1 MEAQKPLEQ
10 ETPETT
16 PQEAPT
22 ATIPQPES
30 TPAANME
37 ADPIPEEMDA
47 PPESPAKKTA
57 GKLAALIGGGIVAV
71 LGIFYL
77 VLCIVSASHGTILG
91 RTDVMG
97 VDMSGLTVPQA
108 QERWQQKGQA
118 VCQAAQLPLTLDGET
133 AGQVSLWELGVS
145 VTPETAAQLAYDA
158 GHSGHFL
165 ENGWSL
171 LRSWFRE
178 TSLTPPWTADDAALQ
193 EKAAELAEQLDMAAV
208 DGACR
213 LEQGKEDGFL
223 VTAPKN
229 GRKIDLPRLTDA
241 LRAALAAGRLEPVT
255 CAYEVVE
262 AKPVDFDA
270 FAETYATAKNAS
282 YNAAA
287 DQVEEGTV
295 QVTFDADAAQKL
307 VAQAQPGQEIT
318 VPAQIQQ
325 PKVSKAALEKVLFRD
340 VLASCTTYVSGAWGR
355 IQNVRKAAQNISG
368 TVLNCGDQFSYNDAI
383 GPTTADYGF
392 YAAPG
397 YVGGKTVDVYGGGV
411 CQVSSTLYYATLKA
425 NLEIVMRYC
434 HQYAPGYIKWG
445 CDATVYDGF
454 PDFIFANNTD
464 YPIKIVATYSG
475 GYLTVKILGTNVD
488 GTYVKMT
495 NEVLSKTDWETVYKD
510 DETLPAGTE
519 KVTTTPYTGYKVK
532 SYRNVYSADGKLI
545 SSTYEATSDYK
556 VRNKVISRGPALP
569 EQPETPVTG
578 PAETPA
584 ETPTQTPEE
593 TTPSTT
599 TPETS
604 TPDPSQEQTQT
615 SAQETPAEP

>member
-47 PPESPAKKTA
+47 SPESPAKKTA

-118 VCQAAQLPLTLDGET
+118 VCQATQLPLTLDGET

-193 EKAAELAEQLDMAAV
+193 EKAAELAEQLDVAAV

-213 LEQGKEDGFL
+213 LEPGKEDGFL
-223 VTAPKN
+223 VTVPKN
-229 GRKIDLPRLTDA
+229 GRKIDPRQLADA
-241 LRAALAAGRLEPVT
+241 LRAALTAGTLEPVA

-325 PKVSKAALEKVLFRD
+325 PKVS
-340 VLASCTTYVSGAWGR
+340 
-355 IQNVRKAAQNISG
+355 KAAQNISG

-464 YPIKIVATYSG
+464 YPIKIVTYWNNNNV
-475 GYLTVKILGTNVD
+475 TVEILGTKVD
-488 GTYVKMT
+488 DSYVEMVSET
-495 NEVLSKTDWETVYKD
+495 VDVIPWETVYEET
-510 DETLPAGTE
+510 DELAPGE
-519 KVTTTPYTGYKVK
+519 KQEIQTPYTGYVVQTW
-532 SYRNVYSADGKLI
+532 RNVYAGDGSLL
-545 SSTYEATSDYK
+545 SSTFEATSNYE
-556 VRNKVISRGPALP
+556 SRDQIIRIGKAKP
-569 EQPETPVTG
+569 
-578 PAETPA
+578 
-584 ETPTQTPEE
+584 
-593 TTPSTT
+593 
-599 TPETS
+599 
-604 TPDPSQEQTQT
+604 
-615 SAQETPAEP
+615 

>member
-10 ETPETT
+10 EMPETT
-16 PQEAPT
+16 PQEVPT

-37 ADPIPEEMDA
+37 ADPIPVEMDA
-47 PPESPAKKTA
+47 SPESPAKKTA

-118 VCQAAQLPLTLDGET
+118 VCQATQLPLTLDGET

-193 EKAAELAEQLDMAAV
+193 EKAAELAEQLDVAAV

-223 VTAPKN
+223 VTVPKN
-229 GRKIDLPRLTDA
+229 GRKIDLRRLTDA
-241 LRAALAAGRLEPVT
+241 LRAALASGTLEPVV
-255 CAYEVVE
+255 CAYEVVT

-325 PKVSKAALEKVLFRD
+325 PKVSKAALETLRQPLEDGFVTITR
-340 VLASCTTYVSGAWGR
+340 ASGSLTLPSRFMLVCAMNPCRCGWYGHPSGRCTCSPQQVEQYMR
-355 IQNVRKAAQNISG
+355 RISG
-368 TVLNCGDQFSYNDAI
+368 PLLDRIDMHI
-383 GPTTADYGF
+383 
-392 YAAPG
+392 
-397 YVGGKTVDVYGGGV
+397 DVPSV
-411 CQVSSTLYYATLKA
+411 
-425 NLEIVMRYC
+425 E
-434 HQYAPGYIKWG
+434 
-445 CDATVYDGF
+445 
-454 PDFIFANNTD
+454 
-464 YPIKIVATYSG
+464 
-475 GYLTVKILGTNVD
+475 
-488 GTYVKMT
+488 
-495 NEVLSKTDWETVYKD
+495 
-510 DETLPAGTE
+510 
-519 KVTTTPYTGYKVK
+519 
-532 SYRNVYSADGKLI
+532 
-545 SSTYEATSDYK
+545 YEAMRRK
-556 VRNKVISRGPALP
+556 
-569 EQPETPVTG
+569 EQPESSADVRARVNAAREVQKKRYAGTDVSCN
-578 PAETPA
+578 AYMTPA
-584 ETPTQTPEE
+584 MIGQYCALDAAGEKLMQGAFDRLGLTGRSHDRILRMARTIADLEG
-593 TTPSTT
+593 
-599 TPETS
+599 
-604 TPDPSQEQTQT
+604 
-615 SAQETPAEP
+615 AESIEAAHLAEAIQYRSSNTLK

>member
-16 PQEAPT
+16 PQEVPT

-37 ADPIPEEMDA
+37 ADPIPKEMDA
-47 PPESPAKKTA
+47 SPESPAKKTA

-118 VCQAAQLPLTLDGET
+118 VCQATQLPLTLDGET

-193 EKAAELAEQLDMAAV
+193 EKAAELAEQLDVAAI

-223 VTAPKN
+223 VTVPKN
-229 GRKIDLPRLTDA
+229 GRKIDPRQLADA
-241 LRAALAAGRLEPVT
+241 LRAALAAGTLEPVT
-255 CAYEVVE
+255 CAYEVVT

-270 FAETYATAKNAS
+270 FAES
-282 YNAAA
+282 
-287 DQVEEGTV
+287 VV
-295 QVTFDADAAQKL
+295 L
-307 VAQAQPGQEIT
+307 MQES
-318 VPAQIQQ
+318 ACGLG
-325 PKVSKAALEKVLFRD
+325 SM
-340 VLASCTTYVSGAWGR
+340 LAG
-355 IQNVRKAAQNISG
+355 
-368 TVLNCGDQFSYNDAI
+368 
-383 GPTTADYGF
+383 
-392 YAAPG
+392 
-397 YVGGKTVDVYGGGV
+397 
-411 CQVSSTLYYATLKA
+411 
-425 NLEIVMRYC
+425 E
-434 HQYAPGYIKWG
+434 
-445 CDATVYDGF
+445 
-454 PDFIFANNTD
+454 
-464 YPIKIVATYSG
+464 
-475 GYLTVKILGTNVD
+475 
-488 GTYVKMT
+488 
-495 NEVLSKTDWETVYKD
+495 
-510 DETLPAGTE
+510 
-519 KVTTTPYTGYKVK
+519 
-532 SYRNVYSADGKLI
+532 
-545 SSTYEATSDYK
+545 
-556 VRNKVISRGPALP
+556 
-569 EQPETPVTG
+569 
-578 PAETPA
+578 
-584 ETPTQTPEE
+584 
-593 TTPSTT
+593 
-599 TPETS
+599 
-604 TPDPSQEQTQT
+604 
-615 SAQETPAEP
+615 

>member
-10 ETPETT
+10 ETQETT

-22 ATIPQPES
+22 ATIPQPETAS
-30 TPAANME
+30 TASPETN
-37 ADPIPEEMDA
+37 PIPEEMPA

-193 EKAAELAEQLDMAAV
+193 EKAAELAEQLDVAAI

-223 VTAPKN
+223 VTVPKN

-241 LRAALAAGRLEPVT
+241 LRAALAAGTLEPVA

-295 QVTFDADAAQKL
+295 QVTFDAAAAQKL

-325 PKVSKAALEKVLFRD
+325 PKVSKAALEKRH
-340 VLASCTTYVSGAWGR
+340 
-355 IQNVRKAAQNISG
+355 
-368 TVLNCGDQFSYNDAI
+368 
-383 GPTTADYGF
+383 P
-392 YAAPG
+392 P
-397 YVGGKTVDVYGGGV
+397 
-411 CQVSSTLYYATLKA
+411 
-425 NLEIVMRYC
+425 
-434 HQYAPGYIKWG
+434 
-445 CDATVYDGF
+445 
-454 PDFIFANNTD
+454 
-464 YPIKIVATYSG
+464 
-475 GYLTVKILGTNVD
+475 
-488 GTYVKMT
+488 
-495 NEVLSKTDWETVYKD
+495 
-510 DETLPAGTE
+510 PAGRAAWQH
-519 KVTTTPYTGYKVK
+519 PSPLRPWNRTGH
-532 SYRNVYSADGKLI
+532 RAAG
-545 SSTYEATSDYK
+545 
-556 VRNKVISRGPALP
+556 
-569 EQPETPVTG
+569 
-578 PAETPA
+578 
-584 ETPTQTPEE
+584 
-593 TTPSTT
+593 
-599 TPETS
+599 
-604 TPDPSQEQTQT
+604 
-615 SAQETPAEP
+615 

>member
-10 ETPETT
+10 ETSETT

-47 PPESPAKKTA
+47 SPESPAKKTA

-118 VCQAAQLPLTLDGET
+118 VCQTAQLPLTVDDET

-223 VTAPKN
+223 VTVPKN

-241 LRAALAAGRLEPVT
+241 LRAALAAGTLEPVT

-425 NLEIVMRYC
+425 DLEIVMRYC
-434 HQYAPGYIKWG
+434 HQYAPELAEMY
-445 CDATVYDGF
+445 
-454 PDFIFANNTD
+454 AN
-464 YPIKIVATYSG
+464 V
-475 GYLTVKILGTNVD
+475 
-488 GTYVKMT
+488 
-495 NEVLSKTDWETVYKD
+495 ETC
-510 DETLPAGTE
+510 
-519 KVTTTPYTGYKVK
+519 
-532 SYRNVYSADGKLI
+532 
-545 SSTYEATSDYK
+545 
-556 VRNKVISRGPALP
+556 
-569 EQPETPVTG
+569 
-578 PAETPA
+578 
-584 ETPTQTPEE
+584 PEE
-593 TTPSTT
+593 LLLFFHHMPYNYVLKSGKTILQHIYDTHFEGAEDAARFYDEVVTLKPYL
-599 TPETS
+599 
-604 TPDPSQEQTQT
+604 DPAVYARLEARFAHQKEHACEWRDVINTYFYRKT
-615 SAQETPAEP
+615 GIGDAHGRKIYE

>member
-10 ETPETT
+10 ETQETT

-22 ATIPQPES
+22 ATIPQPETAS
-30 TPAANME
+30 TASPETN
-37 ADPIPEEMDA
+37 PIPEEMPA

-223 VTAPKN
+223 VTVPKN

-241 LRAALAAGRLEPVT
+241 LRAALAAGTLEPVT

-270 FAETYATAKNAS
+270 FAEAYATAKNAS

-425 NLEIVMRYC
+425 DLEIVMRYC

-495 NEVLSKTDWETVYKD
+495 NEVLSKTNWETVYKD

-578 PAETPA
+578 PAETPV

-604 TPDPSQEQTQT
+604 TLDPSQEQTQT
-615 SAQETPAEP
+615 PAQETPSEP

>member
-1 MEAQKPLEQ
+1 METQKPLEQ

-30 TPAANME
+30 TPAANPE

-47 PPESPAKKTA
+47 PPESPAQKTA

-223 VTAPKN
+223 VTVPKN

-241 LRAALAAGRLEPVT
+241 LRAALAAGTLEPVT

-270 FAETYATAKNAS
+270 FAETYAFCGEALMVDAVAAEHCEILFLHTAALTDARIEPALQDKLLRRLLAVSMRKNLS
-282 YNAAA
+282 LS
-287 DQVEEGTV
+287 QRIFCTTPKTV
-295 QVTFDADAAQKL
+295 RGRLLTYFS
-307 VAQAQPGQEIT
+307 AQAARCGRMAFE
-318 VPAQIQQ
+318 VPFNRQQ
-325 PKVSKAALEKVLFRD
+325 M
-340 VLASCTTYVSGAWGR
+340 
-355 IQNVRKAAQNISG
+355 
-368 TVLNCGDQFSYNDAI
+368 
-383 GPTTADYGF
+383 ADY
-392 YAAPG
+392 
-397 YVGGKTVDVYGGGV
+397 
-411 CQVSSTLYYATLKA
+411 L
-425 NLEIVMRYC
+425 NLDRS
-434 HQYAPGYIKWG
+434 A
-445 CDATVYDGF
+445 
-454 PDFIFANNTD
+454 
-464 YPIKIVATYSG
+464 
-475 GYLTVKILGTNVD
+475 
-488 GTYVKMT
+488 
-495 NEVLSKTDWETVYKD
+495 LSKELCKMR
-510 DETLPAGTE
+510 DEGLLE
-519 KVTTTPYTGYKVK
+519 FDKNRFVLKQ
-532 SYRNVYSADGKLI
+532 
-545 SSTYEATSDYK
+545 
-556 VRNKVISRGPALP
+556 LP
-569 EQPETPVTG
+569 E
-578 PAETPA
+578 
-584 ETPTQTPEE
+584 
-593 TTPSTT
+593 
-599 TPETS
+599 
-604 TPDPSQEQTQT
+604 
-615 SAQETPAEP
+615 

>member
-47 PPESPAKKTA
+47 SPKSPAKKTA

-118 VCQAAQLPLTLDGET
+118 VCQATQLPLTLDGET

-223 VTAPKN
+223 VTVAKN

-241 LRAALAAGRLEPVT
+241 LRAALAAGTLEPVA

-295 QVTFDADAAQKL
+295 QVTFDADAAQRL

-325 PKVSKAALEKVLFRD
+325 PKVSKAAL
-340 VLASCTTYVSGAWGR
+340 
-355 IQNVRKAAQNISG
+355 
-368 TVLNCGDQFSYNDAI
+368 
-383 GPTTADYGF
+383 
-392 YAAPG
+392 
-397 YVGGKTVDVYGGGV
+397 
-411 CQVSSTLYYATLKA
+411 
-425 NLEIVMRYC
+425 
-434 HQYAPGYIKWG
+434 
-445 CDATVYDGF
+445 
-454 PDFIFANNTD
+454 
-464 YPIKIVATYSG
+464 
-475 GYLTVKILGTNVD
+475 
-488 GTYVKMT
+488 
-495 NEVLSKTDWETVYKD
+495 
-510 DETLPAGTE
+510 
-519 KVTTTPYTGYKVK
+519 
-532 SYRNVYSADGKLI
+532 
-545 SSTYEATSDYK
+545 
-556 VRNKVISRGPALP
+556 
-569 EQPETPVTG
+569 
-578 PAETPA
+578 
-584 ETPTQTPEE
+584 
-593 TTPSTT
+593 
-599 TPETS
+599 
-604 TPDPSQEQTQT
+604 
-615 SAQETPAEP
+615 

>member
-47 PPESPAKKTA
+47 SPESPAKKTA

-118 VCQAAQLPLTLDGET
+118 VCQATQLPLTLDGET

-223 VTAPKN
+223 VTVPKN
-229 GRKIDLPRLTDA
+229 GRKIDPRQLADA
-241 LRAALAAGRLEPVT
+241 LRAALAAGTLEPVT

-340 VLASCTTYVSGAWGR
+340 VLGQYTSYVSGTSDR
-355 IQNVRKAAQNISG
+355 IFNVRKAAGNISG
-368 TVLNCGDQFSYNDAI
+368 SVVNSGENFSYNNAV
-383 GPTTADYGF
+383 GPTTKEAGF
-392 YAAPG
+392 KIGTA
-397 YVGGKTVDVYGGGV
+397 YVGGKAVPSYGGGV
-411 CQVSSTLYYATLKA
+411 CQVSSTLYYSALLA
-425 NLEIVMRYC
+425 NLKIVSRAC
-434 HQYAPGYIKWG
+434 HMYAQDYVPSG
-445 CDATVYDGF
+445 CDATVFWPYL
-454 PDFIFANNTD
+454 DFVLQNNTD
-464 YPIKIVATYSG
+464 YPIKIVTYW
-475 GYLTVKILGTNVD
+475 YNNNVTVKIFGTKTD
-488 GTYVKMT
+488 SSFVKIT
-495 NEVLSKTDWETVYKD
+495 SKTVS
-510 DETLPAGTE
+510 
-519 KVTTTPYTGYKVK
+519 TTPWKTIYKEVDNLAAGVERVTQYPITGFTVQTW
-532 SYRNVYSADGKLI
+532 RNVYDGNGNLI
-545 SSTYEATSDYK
+545 SSSFEAESNYD
-556 VRNKVISRGPALP
+556 SRDKIVEVGKQKP
-569 EQPETPVTG
+569 QPEPK
-578 PAETPA
+578 PDP
-584 ETPTQTPEE
+584 TPTPE
-593 TTPSTT
+593 
-599 TPETS
+599 PEP
-604 TPDPSQEQTQT
+604 TPDPEPEPEPDPDP
-615 SAQETPAEP
+615 APDPAEPGT

>member
-10 ETPETT
+10 ETQETT

-22 ATIPQPES
+22 ATIPQPETAS
-30 TPAANME
+30 TASPETN
-37 ADPIPEEMDA
+37 PIPEEMPA

-223 VTAPKN
+223 VTVPKN
-229 GRKIDLPRLTDA
+229 GRKIDLRRLTDA
-241 LRAALAAGRLEPVT
+241 LRAALATGTLEPVT

-425 NLEIVMRYC
+425 DLEIVMRYC

-464 YPIKIVATYSG
+464 YPIKIVMRYCHQYAPGYIKWGCDATVYDG
-475 GYLTVKILGTNVD
+475 FPDFIFANNTDYPIKIVTYWNDNNVTVEILGTKVD
-488 GTYVKMT
+488 DSYVEMVSET
-495 NEVLSKTDWETVYKD
+495 VDVIPWETVYEET
-510 DETLPAGTE
+510 DELAPGE
-519 KVTTTPYTGYKVK
+519 KQEIQTPYTGYVVQTW
-532 SYRNVYSADGKLI
+532 RNVYAGDGSLL
-545 SSTYEATSDYK
+545 SSTFEATSNYE
-556 VRNKVISRGPALP
+556 SRDQIIRIGKAKP
-569 EQPETPVTG
+569 
-578 PAETPA
+578 
-584 ETPTQTPEE
+584 
-593 TTPSTT
+593 
-599 TPETS
+599 
-604 TPDPSQEQTQT
+604 
-615 SAQETPAEP
+615 

>member
-16 PQEAPT
+16 PQEVPT

-37 ADPIPEEMDA
+37 ADPVPEEMDA
-47 PPESPAKKTA
+47 SPKSPAKKTA

-118 VCQAAQLPLTLDGET
+118 VCQATQLPLTVDGET

-193 EKAAELAEQLDMAAV
+193 EKAAELAEQLDVAAI

-223 VTAPKN
+223 VTVPKN
-229 GRKIDLPRLTDA
+229 GRKIDPRQLADA
-241 LRAALAAGRLEPVT
+241 LRAALAAGTLEPVT
-255 CAYEVVE
+255 CAYEVVT

-340 VLASCTTYVSGAWGR
+340 VLGQYTSYVSGTSDR
-355 IQNVRKAAQNISG
+355 IFNVRKAAGNVSG
-368 TVLNCGDQFSYNDAI
+368 SVVNSGENFSYNNAV
-383 GPTTADYGF
+383 GPTTKEAGF
-392 YAAPG
+392 KIGTA
-397 YVGGKTVDVYGGGV
+397 YVGGKAVPSYGGGV
-411 CQVSSTLYYATLKA
+411 CQVSSTLYYSALLA
-425 NLEIVMRYC
+425 NLKIVSRAC
-434 HQYAPGYIKWG
+434 HMYAQDYVPSG
-445 CDATVYDGF
+445 CDATVFWPYL
-454 PDFIFANNTD
+454 DFVIQNNTD
-464 YPIKIVATYSG
+464 YPIKIVTYW
-475 GYLTVKILGTNVD
+475 YNNNVTVKIFGTKTD
-488 GTYVKMT
+488 SSFVKIT
-495 NEVLSKTDWETVYKD
+495 SKTVS
-510 DETLPAGTE
+510 
-519 KVTTTPYTGYKVK
+519 TTPWKTIYKEVDNLAPGAERVTQYPITGFTVQTW
-532 SYRNVYSADGKLI
+532 RNVYDGNGNLI
-545 SSTYEATSDYK
+545 SSNFEAESNYD
-556 VRNKVISRGPALP
+556 SRDKIVEVGKQKP
-569 EQPETPVTG
+569 QPEP
-578 PAETPA
+578 
-584 ETPTQTPEE
+584 
-593 TTPSTT
+593 
-599 TPETS
+599 
-604 TPDPSQEQTQT
+604 TPDP
-615 SAQETPAEP
+615 TPEPTPDPDPEPAPEPAPEPTPDPENPEN

>member
-10 ETPETT
+10 ETSETT

-47 PPESPAKKTA
+47 SPESPAKKTA

-213 LEQGKEDGFL
+213 LEQGKENGFL
-223 VTAPKN
+223 VTVPKN
-229 GRKIDLPRLTDA
+229 GRKIDLPQLTDA

-411 CQVSSTLYYATLKA
+411 CQVSTTLYNAVILA
-425 NLEIVMRYC
+425 ELEITQRSNHSMIVSYVKPSMDAAIAGDYKDLRFVNNQDIPIYIEGYTEGKNVTFKIYG
-434 HQYAPGYIKWG
+434 HDTRPSNRVVTYESEVVSEQDPGTQYVATGDPAGYMKTAQGKHIGYVARLWKVV
-445 CDATVYDGF
+445 TVDGVEESRE
-454 PDFIFANNTD
+454 IFNKSTYKAS
-464 YPIKIVATYSG
+464 PKIVNVGTASAAQPVSTQSSSTSRRSVPVRAVRMVSG
-475 GYLTVKILGTNVD
+475 DKGA
-488 GTYVKMT
+488 M
-495 NEVLSKTDWETVYKD
+495 VLSF
-510 DETLPAGTE
+510 
-519 KVTTTPYTGYKVK
+519 
-532 SYRNVYSADGKLI
+532 
-545 SSTYEATSDYK
+545 ST
-556 VRNKVISRGPALP
+556 
-569 EQPETPVTG
+569 
-578 PAETPA
+578 
-584 ETPTQTPEE
+584 
-593 TTPSTT
+593 
-599 TPETS
+599 
-604 TPDPSQEQTQT
+604 
-615 SAQETPAEP
+615 

>member
-47 PPESPAKKTA
+47 PQESPAKKTA

-118 VCQAAQLPLTLDGET
+118 VCQTAQLPLTVDGET

-223 VTAPKN
+223 VTVPKN

-241 LRAALAAGRLEPVT
+241 LRAALAAGTLEPV
-255 CAYEVVE
+255 
-262 AKPVDFDA
+262 
-270 FAETYATAKNAS
+270 
-282 YNAAA
+282 
-287 DQVEEGTV
+287 TV

-425 NLEIVMRYC
+425 DLEIVMRYC

-464 YPIKIVATYSG
+464 YPIKIVTYWNDNNV
-475 GYLTVKILGTNVD
+475 TVEILGTKVD
-488 GTYVKMT
+488 DSYVEMVSET
-495 NEVLSKTDWETVYKD
+495 VDVIPWETVYEET
-510 DETLPAGTE
+510 DELAPGE
-519 KVTTTPYTGYKVK
+519 KQEIQTPYTGYVVQTW
-532 SYRNVYSADGKLI
+532 RNVYAGDGSLL
-545 SSTYEATSDYK
+545 SSTFEATSNYE
-556 VRNKVISRGPALP
+556 SRDQIIRIGKAKP
-569 EQPETPVTG
+569 
-578 PAETPA
+578 
-584 ETPTQTPEE
+584 
-593 TTPSTT
+593 
-599 TPETS
+599 
-604 TPDPSQEQTQT
+604 
-615 SAQETPAEP
+615 

>member
-47 PPESPAKKTA
+47 SPESPAKKTA

-118 VCQAAQLPLTLDGET
+118 VCQATQLPLTLDGET

-223 VTAPKN
+223 VTVPKN

-241 LRAALAAGRLEPVT
+241 LRAALAAGTLEPVP

-270 FAETYATAKNAS
+270 FAETYAFCGEALMVDAVAAEHCEILFLHTAAFTDARIEPALQDKLLRRLLAVSMRKNLS
-282 YNAAA
+282 LS
-287 DQVEEGTV
+287 QRIFCTTPKTV
-295 QVTFDADAAQKL
+295 RGRLLTYFS
-307 VAQAQPGQEIT
+307 AQAARCGRMEFE
-318 VPAQIQQ
+318 VPFNRQQ
-325 PKVSKAALEKVLFRD
+325 M
-340 VLASCTTYVSGAWGR
+340 
-355 IQNVRKAAQNISG
+355 
-368 TVLNCGDQFSYNDAI
+368 
-383 GPTTADYGF
+383 ADY
-392 YAAPG
+392 
-397 YVGGKTVDVYGGGV
+397 
-411 CQVSSTLYYATLKA
+411 L
-425 NLEIVMRYC
+425 NLDRS
-434 HQYAPGYIKWG
+434 A
-445 CDATVYDGF
+445 
-454 PDFIFANNTD
+454 
-464 YPIKIVATYSG
+464 
-475 GYLTVKILGTNVD
+475 
-488 GTYVKMT
+488 
-495 NEVLSKTDWETVYKD
+495 LSKELCKMR
-510 DETLPAGTE
+510 DEGLLE
-519 KVTTTPYTGYKVK
+519 FDKNRFVLKQ
-532 SYRNVYSADGKLI
+532 
-545 SSTYEATSDYK
+545 
-556 VRNKVISRGPALP
+556 LP
-569 EQPETPVTG
+569 E
-578 PAETPA
+578 
-584 ETPTQTPEE
+584 
-593 TTPSTT
+593 
-599 TPETS
+599 
-604 TPDPSQEQTQT
+604 
-615 SAQETPAEP
+615 